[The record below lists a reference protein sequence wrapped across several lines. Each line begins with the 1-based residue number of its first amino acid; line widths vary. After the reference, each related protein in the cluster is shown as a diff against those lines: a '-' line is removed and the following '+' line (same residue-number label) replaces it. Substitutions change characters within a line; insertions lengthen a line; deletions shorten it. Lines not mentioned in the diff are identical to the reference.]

1 MKNIS
6 TWKKYTLL
14 IGVLFL
20 FPLIWLLFFGVFSKH
35 HFKTLAYY
43 GPECPNG
50 ADTTAYQIPDF
61 AFMNQDGEVI
71 TRDSLLGDVWLAAFY
86 NLSDPHLDKITERLL
101 SVNFKYRFESDIRIV
116 VFSTDCTGDLEKLKA
131 YSDQNTRYNAF
142 GDKWTMLTGD
152 QHSMQSY
159 IRNGFLIDDLSN
171 EARFQLVDP
180 YGQIRG
186 KYGNT
191 EYHFLGGGGDSLPN
205 IMEDIALLKKEL
217 DLRSYEQEHA
227 QH

>member
-1 MKNIS
+1 MKNIT
-6 TWKKYTLL
+6 TWKKYTFLF
-14 IGVLFL
+14 GVLFL
-20 FPLIWLLFFGVFSKH
+20 FPLTWLLFFGVFSKH
-35 HFKTLAYY
+35 HFKTLTYY

-50 ADTTAYQIPDF
+50 SDTSAYRIPDF

-86 NLSDPHLDKITERLL
+86 NLSDPNLDKITERLL

-116 VFSTDCTGDLEKLKA
+116 VFSTDCTGDLDKLKS
-131 YSDQNTRYNAF
+131 YSDQNTRYNGF
-142 GDKWTMLTGD
+142 DGKWTMLTGD
-152 QHSMQSY
+152 QNAMQSY
-159 IRNGFLIDDLSN
+159 IRNGFLIEDLSN

-180 YGQIRG
+180 NGQIRG

-227 QH
+227 QR